1 MRISCLLVK
10 TVDLPQ
16 KRLLVATL
24 GLECLERLLQ
34 SELDV
39 VDLLGGAARCL
50 QRKGVVKESR
60 DLDDEWA
67 KFTGS

>member
-1 MRISCLLVK
+1 MK
-10 TVDLPQ
+10 AVDLPQ
-16 KRLLVATL
+16 KRLLVSTL

-39 VDLLGGAARCL
+39 VDLFGGAAGGL